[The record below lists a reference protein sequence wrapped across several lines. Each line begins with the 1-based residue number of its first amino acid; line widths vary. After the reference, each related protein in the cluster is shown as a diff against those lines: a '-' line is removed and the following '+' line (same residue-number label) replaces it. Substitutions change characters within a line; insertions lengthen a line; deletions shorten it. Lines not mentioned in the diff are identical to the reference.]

1 MRRPRLTVRSIAQAV
16 SQYYGIGWNDIA
28 SARRT
33 VDVVRARQI
42 LMFLCREH
50 TTLSLPQIGRR
61 VGGRDHTTV
70 LHSCR
75 KIEHLRDTDA
85 EVHQELREVEALVY
99 EREASLATCMIVPE
113 QDIDPFEIAERI
125 MADRPSDWGLT
136 ISELQA
142 LAQAVILRKPIEEDD
157 GDPAPAET
165 VETAAPEAAP
175 PAPAPP
181 APPAPTPAPA
191 APQLPAKPVI
201 PAPVAGVLKAFR
213 NLESARFS
221 ARERAERAAF
231 ERALNTLSSHFKTE
245 TNHAG
250 H

>member
-16 SQYYGIGWNDIA
+16 SQYYAIGWNDIA

-85 EVHQELREVEALVY
+85 ELAQELA
-99 EREASLATCMIVPE
+99 
-113 QDIDPFEIAERI
+113 EIEGILGDTRT
-125 MADRPSDWGLT
+125 PS
-136 ISELQA
+136 
-142 LAQAVILRKPIEEDD
+142 
-157 GDPAPAET
+157 PA
-165 VETAAPEAAP
+165 EAAP
-175 PAPAPP
+175 DRPA
-181 APPAPTPAPA
+181 
-191 APQLPAKPVI
+191 LPVI
-201 PAPVAGVLKAFR
+201 PPPRGAEAVRMVEEVRTAWR